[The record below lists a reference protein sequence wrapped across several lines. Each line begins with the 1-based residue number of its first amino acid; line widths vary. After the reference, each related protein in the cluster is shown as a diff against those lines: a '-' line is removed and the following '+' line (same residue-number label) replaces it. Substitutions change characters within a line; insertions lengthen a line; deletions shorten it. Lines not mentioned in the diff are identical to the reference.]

1 MKRLYSAMVITVF
14 SSVPRRMIIKD
25 VNSSAYI
32 KVTHIRR
39 ATKRERA
46 EFNRK
51 ERMYREQP
59 IQKRDARKMRIEY
72 RKEQERIKGLYEYI
86 RSRYPDSYGVY
97 RCEDEGFDFIVY
109 DTDDY
114 EIARY

>member
-14 SSVPRRMIIKD
+14 SSVPRRMIIKN
-25 VNSSAYI
+25 VNSRAYT

-51 ERMYREQP
+51 ERMYQDQP
-59 IQKRDARKMRIEY
+59 IQKRDTRKMRIEY
-72 RKEQERIKGLYEYI
+72 RKEQERIRGLYEYI
-86 RSRYPDSYGVY
+86 RSQYPDSYGVY
-97 RCEDEGFDFIVY
+97 RCEDEGFDFIVCDEDGY
-109 DTDDY
+109 GV
-114 EIARY
+114 ARY

>member
-14 SSVPRRMIIKD
+14 SSVPRRMIIKN
-25 VNSSAYI
+25 VNSRAYT

-46 EFNRK
+46 EFNRREK
-51 ERMYREQP
+51 MYQEQP
-59 IQKRDARKMRIEY
+59 IEKRDARKMRLEY

-86 RSRYPDSYGVY
+86 RSQYPDSYGVY
-97 RCEDEGFDFIVY
+97 RCEDEGFDFIVCDEDGY
-109 DTDDY
+109 GV
-114 EIARY
+114 ARY

>member
-25 VNSSAYI
+25 VNSSAYT

-51 ERMYREQP
+51 ERMYQDQP
-59 IQKRDARKMRIEY
+59 IGKRDARKMRIEY

-86 RSRYPDSYGVY
+86 RSQYPDSYGVY
-97 RCEDEGFDFIVY
+97 RCDDEGFDFIVCDEDGY
-109 DTDDY
+109 GV
-114 EIARY
+114 ARY

>member
-1 MKRLYSAMVITVF
+1 MKRLYSAMVVTVF
-14 SSVPRRMIIKD
+14 SSVPRHMVIKD
-25 VNSSAYI
+25 INSSAYT

-51 ERMYREQP
+51 ERMYQDQP
-59 IQKRDARKMRIEY
+59 IEKRDTRKMQIEY

-86 RSRYPDSYGVY
+86 RSRYPDSYEV
-97 RCEDEGFDFIVY
+97 E
-109 DTDDY
+109 
-114 EIARY
+114 